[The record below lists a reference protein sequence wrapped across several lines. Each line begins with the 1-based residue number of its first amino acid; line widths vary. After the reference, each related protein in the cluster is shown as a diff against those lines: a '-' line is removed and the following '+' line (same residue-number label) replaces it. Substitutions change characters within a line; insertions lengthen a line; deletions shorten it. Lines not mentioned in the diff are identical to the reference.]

1 MKKLLNTLY
10 VLTPDSYLFCRNETI
25 AVKIGG
31 EEKTAVPAKDIEAI
45 VCFGQMTVSTPLLQF
60 CGDRGIS
67 ITFLSP
73 HGHFYGRFYG
83 QVSGNVLL
91 RKKQYE
97 SMACPDFAGLLVRD
111 ILLGKIKNSKTV
123 LMRAARKN
131 EDAAQSLTQ
140 ASNHLSQLA
149 VQLESCGSIDSMR
162 GIEGAAATIYFSQFD
177 CMLHSPAGFR
187 FETRSRRPPANE
199 VNAVLS
205 FVYTLLTREICS
217 ALETV
222 GLDPA
227 AGYLHTLRPGRPSF
241 ALDLIEELRAPLC
254 DRFVLSLFNLGQLGE
269 KDFERD
275 FEAVFLNERGRRTVL
290 SSWQKRK
297 GETVQHPF
305 LREKIPIGMI
315 PYSQAMLFAR
325 VLRGDLDRYPP
336 FVWRYQTF
344 IVDYRLRPYT
354 QQEGALDVAR
364 AVRFVRQNAEAYG
377 IDPDDIAVMGYSAGG
392 IQAGEFFLRFD
403 EDVNGTALDPDYVPD
418 ALDAVPAHAS
428 AAGMIYSF
436 YGRLSVAS
444 MDEEEL
450 KAGDLPPTF
459 YCYGT
464 EDPFYRQFEAQYGLM
479 QQVGIATKRIVLQ
492 DWPHGFGGDGGWV
505 TDYAQWLEQVFALN

>member
-1 MKKLLNTLY
+1 
-10 VLTPDSYLFCRNETI
+10 
-25 AVKIGG
+25 
-31 EEKTAVPAKDIEAI
+31 
-45 VCFGQMTVSTPLLQF
+45 MTVSTPLLRF
-60 CGDRGIS
+60 CGERGIS
-67 ITFLSP
+67 ITFLSS

-83 QVSGNVLL
+83 PVSGNVLL

-97 SMACPDFAGLLVRD
+97 SIACPEFSNLLVRD

-131 EDAAQSLTQ
+131 EETAQSLTQ

-149 VQLESCGSIDSMR
+149 IQLELCESIDSMR
-162 GIEGAAATIYFSQFD
+162 GVEGAAATIYFSQFD
-177 CMLHSPAGFR
+177 FMLHSPAGFR
-187 FETRSRRPPANE
+187 FETRSRKPPANE

-227 AGYLHTLRPGRPSF
+227 AGYLHTLRPGRASF
-241 ALDLIEELRAPLC
+241 ALDLMEELRAPLC

-290 SSWQKRK
+290 SSWQRRK

-336 FVWRYQTF
+336 FIWR
-344 IVDYRLRPYT
+344 
-354 QQEGALDVAR
+354 
-364 AVRFVRQNAEAYG
+364 
-377 IDPDDIAVMGYSAGG
+377 
-392 IQAGEFFLRFD
+392 
-403 EDVNGTALDPDYVPD
+403 
-418 ALDAVPAHAS
+418 
-428 AAGMIYSF
+428 
-436 YGRLSVAS
+436 
-444 MDEEEL
+444 
-450 KAGDLPPTF
+450 
-459 YCYGT
+459 
-464 EDPFYRQFEAQYGLM
+464 
-479 QQVGIATKRIVLQ
+479 
-492 DWPHGFGGDGGWV
+492 
-505 TDYAQWLEQVFALN
+505 